1 VAQFKG
7 RIVTESLDIM
17 LLIDGGLPRP
27 QAPAAAGRRGAAPRA
42 EPPAPGAPAHG
53 GLAAVREAPLPRGSG
68 AGAWF
73 GGAGGGGG
81 GAQEAFEGVMVAVDE
96 AIARSGGPYFLGAE
110 VRVQFFTI
118 LAPARQTGVRLPSM
132 YFGP

>member
-1 VAQFKG
+1 MCVLPRKWHHSNGVPCLPRAVAQFKG

-17 LLIDGGLPRP
+17 LLIEEAFPAHKPLLPP
-27 QAPAAAGRRGAAPRA
+27 DAEGRRRVQSLLRLERQLMGAWLQY
-42 EPPAPGAPAHG
+42 GK
-53 GLAAVREAPLPRGSG
+53 APLPRGSG

-96 AIARSGGPYFLGAE
+96 AIARSGGPTSWAQ
-110 VRVQFFTI
+110 R
-118 LAPARQTGVRLPSM
+118 
-132 YFGP
+132 